1 MKISLK
7 QLFNIIKN
15 EKIDERYVIIN
26 IDKNEFMCT
35 TDDKEDGVE
44 YMEEIRRD
52 CGEWLE
58 MIDLNK
64 KIKAEWW
71 YYVITKEE
79 IEKERKKK
87 QQEGEQ
93 NGK

>member
-15 EKIDERYVIIN
+15 ENIDERYVIIN
-26 IDKNEFMCT
+26 IDKNEFMST
-35 TDDKEDGVE
+35 TDDKEDGIE

-52 CGEWLE
+52 CDEWLE

-64 KIKAEWW
+64 KIKAECW
-71 YYVITKEE
+71 YYLITKEE
-79 IEKERKKK
+79 LEKERKKI